1 MVKILES
8 HIENDR
14 EYEFELDI
22 ELGFRHVWTR
32 STYPINNIILLFYFW
47 VSKSVYNSYLWNSV
61 SVLSYI

>member
-22 ELGFRHVWTR
+22 KLGFRHVWTR
-32 STYPINNIILLFYFW
+32 STYPINNIILLFYF
-47 VSKSVYNSYLWNSV
+47 
-61 SVLSYI
+61 